1 MKPLFIW
8 AGGKNKMLKHYR
20 GILPD
25 QKEIDSYVEPFFGG
39 GAMFIHMKNNYNL
52 KKYYINDIN
61 PSIVSI
67 YECIKNEYKPFEK
80 RLKEL
85 EKEYLSLGNYPTKVV
100 SKPGFLMTAEDKVVE
115 RDIRILK
122 DKRKKFYLD
131 VRHKHAYDYES
142 WTKPYEAGTLYFL
155 MKTGFNG
162 IFQMNK
168 NTNGRYGTPSGLLNQ
183 KDKVF
188 DYDVIKW
195 WNKNLKNVEIGCGNW
210 NDNIP
215 EWENAFY
222 FFDPPYRDSFANYGN
237 AFSDDQLK
245 EMIEFANSRK
255 YVFLSNR
262 DGDDGWF
269 DKKKLGLSIER
280 FPITYTAGRRKQI
293 KKGDKIEKFEAKKA
307 TEILLYKPKKKNKPK
322 KKKQGTMIDS
332 LYSMCSSFLNKV
344 SIKLDIPKKYS
355 IS

>member
-1 MKPLFIW
+1 M
-8 AGGKNKMLKHYR
+8 
-20 GILPD
+20 
-25 QKEIDSYVEPFFGG
+25 
-39 GAMFIHMKNNYNL
+39 
-52 KKYYINDIN
+52 KKY
-61 PSIVSI
+61 
-67 YECIKNEYKPFEK
+67 
-80 RLKEL
+80 
-85 EKEYLSLGNYPTKVV
+85 
-100 SKPGFLMTAEDKVVE
+100 
-115 RDIRILK
+115 
-122 DKRKKFYLD
+122 
-131 VRHKHAYDYES
+131 
-142 WTKPYEAGTLYFL
+142 LYFL

-162 IFQMNK
+162 IFQINK

-188 DYDVIKW
+188 DYDVIEW
-195 WNKNLKNVEIGCGNW
+195 WHDKLENVEIRCGNW

-222 FFDPPYRDSFANYGN
+222 FFDPSYRDSFANYGN

-307 TEILLYKPKKKNKPK
+307 TEILLYKPKKKTYGK
-322 KKKQGTMIDS
+322 
-332 LYSMCSSFLNKV
+332 SSPPV
-344 SIKLDIPKKYS
+344 
-355 IS
+355 